1 MKKSFIITALMCLAI
16 SANAKKLPINVTPY
30 MGISYVQTKI
40 SMEDIKNAELSSL
53 FNEDSKGI
61 STNDIVVNAGLDLM
75 YEKNIDKHKISF
87 GGGASVMYSK
97 SLSSDISLQL
107 KSQPK
112 KELLLED
119 EIKMREAEKEL
130 LELFKTG
137 SKSLV
142 EARAVNKMIKI
153 LDLEILANES
163 KMKKSANKL
172 DEFREIKKKYPT
184 KEKVEELKKEVEEKT
199 TSLEEARKKSDEL
212 ARKRNEFIANHPEI
226 PEDKLRENEEYSKL
240 QDEYLASVREKD
252 NYFMELLTLTIDY
265 TTAKNVDKYIQ
276 DKTDE
281 HLSAYARLKVLYKVK
296 DNLNQELAKNYTPD
310 DYEEPEEPD
319 EDMSLEDTKNSIY
332 EFEFE
337 DVFDQLMEA
346 TKDYY
351 DKYEEVNEM
360 SNEYVAK
367 QLLVEK
373 NNREASV
380 VLENSSN
387 NIQKISGSFYV
398 TSEYAYSLRDELEL
412 FTDLKLGLTVS
423 NNPLYNLSKQVEKEN
438 VKIDGKDYL
447 VPTTVDKVKYEA
459 LFNVG
464 VGVRYNRIGIRLNA
478 GYGSAKIVG
487 LDLSYRF

>member
-30 MGISYVQTKI
+30 MGISYGQTKI

-75 YEKNIDKHKISF
+75 YEKNIGKHKISF
-87 GGGASVMYSK
+87 GGGASVVYSK
-97 SLSSDISLQL
+97 SLSNDISSQL
-107 KSQPK
+107 KPQPK
-112 KELLLED
+112 KDDLLED
-119 EIKMREAEKEL
+119 EIKMREVEEEL

-142 EARAVNKMIKI
+142 EARSVNKMIKI
-153 LDLEILANES
+153 LDLEILANEN
-163 KMKKSANKL
+163 KMKKSENKL

-184 KEKVEELKKEVEEKT
+184 EEKIKELKQKVDEKT
-199 TSLEEARKKSDEL
+199 TSLEESRKKSDEL
-212 ARKRNEFIANHPEI
+212 MKKRNEFIANHPEI

-240 QDEYLASVREKD
+240 QDEYLASVAEKD
-252 NYFMELLTLTIDY
+252 NHFMDLLTLTIDY
-265 TTAKNVDKYIQ
+265 TTAKNVDKYIK

-281 HLSAYARLKVLYKVK
+281 YLSAYSRLKVLYKVK
-296 DNLNQELAKNYTPD
+296 NNLNQELAKNYTPD
-310 DYEEPEEPD
+310 DYEEPEEYD
-319 EDMSLEDTKNSIY
+319 EDMTLEELKDSIY

-337 DVFDQLMEA
+337 DIFDQLMEA
-346 TKDYY
+346 TEEYY
-351 DKYEEVNEM
+351 NKYEEVNEI
-360 SNEYVAK
+360 SNEYIAK

-373 NNREASV
+373 NNREASL

-387 NIQKISGSFYV
+387 NIQKILGSFYV

-412 FTDLKLGLTVS
+412 FTDLKLGMTIS
-423 NNPLYNLSKQVEKEN
+423 NNPIYDLSNQVASKN

-447 VPTTVDKVKYEA
+447 VPTIVDKVKYEA